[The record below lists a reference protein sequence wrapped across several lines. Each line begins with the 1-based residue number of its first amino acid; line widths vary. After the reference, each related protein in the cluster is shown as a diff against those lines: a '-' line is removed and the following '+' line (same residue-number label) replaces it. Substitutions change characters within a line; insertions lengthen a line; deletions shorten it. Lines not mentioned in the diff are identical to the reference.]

1 MAIKYRAAEQSI
13 GLTNVPSDDPNLP
26 PDIFAPGESAVPTA
40 LVTDPP
46 IPATTSSTSSSSGT
60 TSSQSSAATSAAPTQ
75 SGAASKGGHGLSH
88 GDIAAIVIPIALLA
102 ILIPILVLWYFDRK
116 HRAAAEKRSSHRSS
130 NEAMLKKHPS
140 VQEPPQPKGP
150 KPARPERTP
159 LRSVVDPSTPEL
171 RTPGTRNSLGLF
183 NFELSPPST
192 PGMGWMTPNP
202 RFSIA
207 RALQMRR
214 SQPSIVLSQPRTS
227 QGDANRPPT
236 GVSERSERRRTG
248 TSVIEPPPPY
258 VIDGASPKDK
268 PASHFAP
275 LEQIGTLQHPDRP
288 YNPTMQPAMAPTLP
302 PIDTTDGALNVQQPR
317 FTPRHTPRPSSEILQ
332 LPDAYGRVHTRSP
345 SPTASMHNGSTLSRP
360 FSYTAPERIS
370 DISAISDEPEPWR
383 RMRES
388 HGSSV
393 ISPIESDESS
403 TIHPHQ
409 VL

>member
-1 MAIKYRAAEQSI
+1 MAIKYRAAAKSI
-13 GLTNVPSDDPNLP
+13 GLTQVPSDDPTLP
-26 PDIFAPGESAVPTA
+26 PDIYASGQNPVPTA
-40 LVTDPP
+40 LVTDTPVP
-46 IPATTSSTSSSSGT
+46 DTISSTSLSAPSSSGT
-60 TSSQSSAATSAAPTQ
+60 TSSQSSAAATAAPTQ
-75 SGAASKGGHGLSH
+75 SAAASKGGSGLSH

-102 ILIPILVLWYFDRK
+102 IIIPILLLWYLDRK
-116 HRAAAEKRSSHRSS
+116 HRAAAEKRTSQRSS
-130 NEAMLKKHPS
+130 NEVMLQKHSS

-150 KPARPERTP
+150 KPPRPERTP
-159 LRSVVDPSTPEL
+159 IRSVVDPDPPTPA
-171 RTPGTRNSLGLF
+171 TRNSLGLF

-214 SQPSIVLSQPRTS
+214 SQPSVVLSQPRTS
-227 QGDANRPPT
+227 QGESNRPQT

-248 TSVIEPPPPY
+248 TSVIDPPPPY
-258 VIDGASPKDK
+258 VIDAASPK
-268 PASHFAP
+268 PTSHFAP
-275 LEQIGTLQHPDRP
+275 LEQIGTLQHPDRLHG
-288 YNPTMQPAMAPTLP
+288 PTMQPAMAPTLP
-302 PIDTTDGALNVQQPR
+302 PIATTDGALDVQQPR

-332 LPDAYGRVHTRSP
+332 PPDVYGRVHTRSP
-345 SPTASMHNGSTLSRP
+345 SPTPSMHNGSTLSRP

-393 ISPIESDESS
+393 ISPIDSDESS